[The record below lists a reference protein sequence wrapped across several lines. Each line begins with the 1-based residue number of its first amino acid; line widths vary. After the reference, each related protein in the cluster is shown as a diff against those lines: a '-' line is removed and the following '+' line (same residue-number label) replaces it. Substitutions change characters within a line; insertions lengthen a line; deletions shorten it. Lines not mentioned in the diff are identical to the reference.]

1 MQMIS
6 PTRLS
11 SFNDMQDS
19 NFFTQFLNICCEKPV
34 QPNYK
39 EYVSLQRALC
49 EGDVEMDK
57 VIDWVMQ
64 DPKGHRMIFEKILF
78 QGRDNLSEPLPT
90 ELENFFNY
98 IEQKPEWLDQ
108 RQIDEAVKFTHR
120 LGINN
125 GFILRDLSLMAGY
138 LYPGFNQP
146 LILTGALKKQAGTRL
161 AETTKW
167 WVDITEPQGL
177 ERLSTGFISTIY
189 VRFIHALVRRQ
200 LKKSDRWDSE
210 VWGVPLNQFDLAM
223 TNLAFSSVV
232 LLGIRA
238 LGVWPTKQETKSF
251 LHFWR
256 YVGWLMGI
264 DEKWLIQS
272 ESEGWRLLYWMQF
285 AHPRSD
291 HSSVE
296 LGSSLSKEPFERK
309 YLHLRSLQQ
318 KLAYRQHLELTQF
331 FIGKKRMKL
340 LGLPHQSA
348 SWFAYYL
355 IVRNS
360 ILYNGAKL
368 SPKIEKFL
376 SKSGR
381 NIQKLGLTLY
391 QNQGKAKTLASMHQ

>member
-6 PTRLS
+6 PTRLA

-19 NFFTQFLNICCEKPV
+19 NFFTQFLNICCGKPV

-39 EYVSLQRALC
+39 EYVSLQHALY
-49 EGDVEMDK
+49 EGDIEMDK
-57 VIDWVMQ
+57 VINWVMQ
-64 DPKGHRMIFEKILF
+64 SPKDHRIIFEKILF
-78 QGRDNLSEPLPT
+78 QGRDEFSKPIPT

-98 IEQKPEWLDQ
+98 IEQKPDWLDQ
-108 RQIDEAVKFTHR
+108 QQIDEAVKFTHR

-146 LILTGALKKQAGTRL
+146 LILTGALKKEAGTRL

-177 ERLSTGFISTIY
+177 ERLSAGFTSTIY

-210 VWGVPLNQFDLAM
+210 VWGIPLNQFDLAM

-238 LGVWPTKQETKSF
+238 LGVWPTKQEAKSF

-256 YVGWLMGI
+256 YIGWLMGI

-272 ESEGWRLLYWMQF
+272 ESEGWRLLLLD
-285 AHPRSD
+285 AVCPPS
-291 HSSVE
+291 
-296 LGSSLSKEPFERK
+296 
-309 YLHLRSLQQ
+309 LRSQQ
-318 KLAYRQHLELTQF
+318 Y
-331 FIGKKRMKL
+331 
-340 LGLPHQSA
+340 
-348 SWFAYYL
+348 
-355 IVRNS
+355 
-360 ILYNGAKL
+360 
-368 SPKIEKFL
+368 
-376 SKSGR
+376 
-381 NIQKLGLTLY
+381 
-391 QNQGKAKTLASMHQ
+391 

>member
-1 MQMIS
+1 
-6 PTRLS
+6 
-11 SFNDMQDS
+11 
-19 NFFTQFLNICCEKPV
+19 
-34 QPNYK
+34 
-39 EYVSLQRALC
+39 
-49 EGDVEMDK
+49 
-57 VIDWVMQ
+57 IDWVMQ
-64 DPKGHRMIFEKILF
+64 NPKDHRIIFEKILF
-78 QGRDNLSEPLPT
+78 QSRDELSELIPT

-108 RQIDEAVKFTHR
+108 RQIDEAVKFTYR

-146 LILTGALKKQAGTRL
+146 LILTGALKKEAGTRL

-177 ERLSTGFISTIY
+177 SRLSAGFTSTIY

-238 LGVWPTKQETKSF
+238 LGIWPTKQEAKSF

-272 ESEGWRLLYWMQF
+272 EPEGWRLLYWMQF

-291 HSSVE
+291 HSSIE
-296 LGSSLSKEPFERK
+296 LGLSLSKEPFERK

-340 LGLPHQSA
+340 LGLPQQSA

-355 IVRNS
+355 IVRNLL
-360 ILYNGAKL
+360 LYNGAKL
-368 SPKIEKFL
+368 SPKVEKFL